1 MARNRPEEL
10 HEHLRF
16 FRIGELY
23 APFAPWRRDEK
34 GSQVYIKLSRGE
46 DQALLYVG
54 SHYQLQ
60 SEVQQGLMRLVNEG
74 WAVEGELQI
83 SFDGKSEP
91 GTDPYV
97 YQDPLVIE
105 LGRGLLP
112 LADPQH
118 GAPLMSK
125 VEAVR
130 EEVAREIGIVTPSVR
145 ISDNMGL
152 DPNKYL
158 IKVKDSP
165 TALGDLFLD
174 RLLALG
180 PHEALSALEGWA
192 AVEPVHRMNAKWITQ
207 ELREQA
213 EQSGCMVLGPLAILM
228 THIKHVILSACPD
241 LLGLQETFDLITR
254 LRSTHPVLVEDF
266 LGDRKNLRNVRKV
279 LRALLAERVSVRDLV
294 TILEVAGDHLDMLD
308 RTDLVVEFCRMGL
321 ARQICWSNLNEDG
334 ILRGMTLS
342 ADAEAHLMR
351 SVEETAHGPVLALTR
366 DEAADFVVSVRRAR
380 EDAGY
385 PPVLFTDPPT
395 RVFVRRLLD
404 RSIPDLSVMS
414 TAEIA
419 SGIKVEAC
427 GEVGMRAREIVDSV
441 GPAPEPEKPAEEAP
455 AKKPGKAKEKKEGVL
470 GFLKGG

>member
-10 HEHLRF
+10 QESLRF

-34 GSQVYIKLSRGE
+34 GQQVYIKLTRGE
-46 DQALLYVG
+46 EQALLYVG

-60 SEVQQGLMRLVNEG
+60 AEVQQGLMRLVNEG
-74 WAVEGELQI
+74 WAVEGELQLN
-83 SFDGKSEP
+83 FDGKSEP

-97 YQDPLVIE
+97 YQDPLVVE
-105 LGRGLLP
+105 LGRALLP

-118 GAPLMSK
+118 GAPLMAK

-180 PHEALSALEGWA
+180 PHDALSALEGWA
-192 AVEPVHRMNAKWITQ
+192 AVEPVHRMNAKWIAQ

-213 EQSGCMVLGPLAILM
+213 DQSGCMVLGPLSILM
-228 THIKHVILSACPD
+228 THIKHIILQACPD
-241 LLGLQETFDLITR
+241 LLGLQETFDLISR

-266 LGDRKNLRNVRKV
+266 LADRRHLRNVRKV

-294 TILEVAGDHLDMLD
+294 TILEVAGDHLDVLD

-334 ILRGMTLS
+334 ILRGLTLS
-342 ADAEAHLMR
+342 SEAEGQLMKA
-351 SVEETAHGPVLALTR
+351 VQETSHGPVLAITR

-404 RSIPDLSVMS
+404 RAIPDLAVMS

-419 SGIKVEAC
+419 PGIKVEAC
-427 GEVGMRAREIVDSV
+427 GEVSLKPREPVDSV
-441 GPAPEPEKPAEEAP
+441 GPSPEKEAAP
-455 AKKPGKAKEKKEGVL
+455 APVGKEKKPSKEKKEGVL